1 MQATNAGTTINGPRR
16 HDCPSRPRRPI
27 RRGPWRWAWR
37 LISPE
42 WHQELLA
49 LALIIMTVAVG
60 WLLARY

>member
-1 MQATNAGTTINGPRR
+1 MT
-16 HDCPSRPRRPI
+16 CPSRPRRPI